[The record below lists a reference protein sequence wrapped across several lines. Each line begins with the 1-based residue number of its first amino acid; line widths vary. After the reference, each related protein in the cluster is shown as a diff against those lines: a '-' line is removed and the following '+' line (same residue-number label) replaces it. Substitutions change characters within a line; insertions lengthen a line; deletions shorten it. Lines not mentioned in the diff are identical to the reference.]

1 VVNIHEKLQRK
12 FTVDVSLFEVF
23 ADLTFS
29 FLENMNERVFPQFL
43 NGVERF
49 LLSIAFQKVKTYLFI
64 MNG

>member
-1 VVNIHEKLQRK
+1 M
-12 FTVDVSLFEVF
+12 FEVF